1 MAAGMGSHVPVFM
14 AGIGLGVALTV
25 AVVPSRTQTPAPAR
39 VDGTVLTLEGA
50 PVAGATVVVDASP
63 PRIATTDEDGY
74 FVFDGLPD
82 RPYLIEAGVGDQ
94 VAGPITVGGDQP
106 VVLRLRGPMTLE
118 AAVVPWLDDR
128 EQRDSPASPGRW
140 CGEAP
145 ASLPPATA
153 RAQRGSSTGTG

>member
-1 MAAGMGSHVPVFM
+1 MGSHLPVFM

-25 AVVPSRTQTPAPAR
+25 AVVPPRTQHAEAAR

-50 PVAGATVVVDASP
+50 PVAGATVVVDADP
-63 PRIATTDEDGY
+63 PRIATTDEQGY

-94 VAGPITVGGDQP
+94 VAGPITAGGDQP

-118 AAVVPWLDDR
+118 AAVLPWLDQR
-128 EQRDSPASPGRW
+128 ERKDTAASDVTS
-140 CGEAP
+140 GEAP
-145 ASLPPATA
+145 ARDDTA
-153 RAQRGSSTGTG
+153 RV